1 MYLRPT
7 LFSYPKKNKKSRAY
21 TRSIPNNWFTSIVV
35 PVEFPHVCAVVHTR
49 AFLQISHVCRLR
61 SEVYYAVMDSVN
73 AAGGGSASFV
83 FGCAITTPT
92 RYIGGVKDRRR
103 WTFPGGGKNL
113 FPETHGGNWKL
124 VLLPREIRD
133 RNAVWSQSREVN
145 MFSILSPNKS
155 RTTPRRRRRSN
166 VVVERAR
173 TFTNR
178 TRSCKFI
185 FFFFAGIIYLFLCKS

>member
-1 MYLRPT
+1 MWNVYFVLIEIITMYLRPT

-35 PVEFPHVCAVVHTR
+35 PVEFLHVCAVVHTR

-92 RYIGGVKDRRR
+92 RYIGGKRPPPV
-103 WTFPGGGKNL
+103 N
-113 FPETHGGNWKL
+113 
-124 VLLPREIRD
+124 VPRGR
-133 RNAVWSQSREVN
+133 Q
-145 MFSILSPNKS
+145 
-155 RTTPRRRRRSN
+155 
-166 VVVERAR
+166 
-173 TFTNR
+173 
-178 TRSCKFI
+178 KFI
-185 FFFFAGIIYLFLCKS
+185 SGNARGKLKTCFAAA